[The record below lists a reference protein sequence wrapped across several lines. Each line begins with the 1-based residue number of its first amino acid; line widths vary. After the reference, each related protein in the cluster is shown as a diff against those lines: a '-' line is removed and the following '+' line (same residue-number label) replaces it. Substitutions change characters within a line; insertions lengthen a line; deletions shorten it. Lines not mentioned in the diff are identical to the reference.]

1 MKSIVGRYLLSG
13 DSEDE
18 YSFLPKDF
26 IDLENKII
34 TWHSDT
40 ERDNILQLQ
49 FRDREIVV
57 SVVKNNDSKNK
68 NSYNSIKVRIRTSG
82 SVYGY
87 YYQEFERFYSELSRF
102 AYQIESS
109 KTQNILTSDKTSP
122 TKKLSLFDKF

>member
-1 MKSIVGRYLLSG
+1 M
-13 DSEDE
+13 
-18 YSFLPKDF
+18 
-26 IDLENKII
+26 
-34 TWHSDT
+34 
-40 ERDNILQLQ
+40 QLQ

>member
-82 SVYGY
+82 SVYG
-87 YYQEFERFYSELSRF
+87 
-102 AYQIESS
+102 
-109 KTQNILTSDKTSP
+109 
-122 TKKLSLFDKF
+122 